1 MFTNYLKIALRNIL
15 KQKTYSIIN
24 IVGITI
30 GIAAF
35 LLIIMYIQ
43 NELGFDRHIPESDR
57 MYRCVEIQH
66 PAGVDDQHVAVSM
79 GPLGPA
85 MKQDFPEVEEFT
97 RVLSWGGIP
106 LTYEGERF
114 QEPFL
119 VHADSS
125 VFDMFGIELIIGD
138 TKTALNDPYSIIVQ
152 EDKAIKYFGSVEE
165 AIGKVVDYDNYKDLK
180 VTAVMKNQP
189 KRSHQRMEMI
199 VPFSLIEEKYEWLKG
214 WGSNSLTTYVRL
226 LPGTDVEN
234 LEAKFHNWL
243 LPYVQPEDTSRMF
256 QLYLQEVG
264 DIHLK
269 SNHIKFQRN
278 YNQGD
283 INMVYVFSIT
293 AFLIILIACVNYIN
307 MAIAR
312 SFRRSKEVGIRKV
325 LGANKQSLMY
335 QFFGESLAFTF
346 ISIALALIIVELLLP
361 FFNNTF
367 NVELGI
373 DFINNPI
380 FNIGLILL
388 LIMVSLFSGSYPAF
402 YLSRFRPVTVLKGGT
417 DNKMGGSGNLTKIL
431 VVFQFVISISLI
443 ISISVT
449 YSQFHYAL
457 NKDMGIDYSDVLNV
471 STYNVP
477 EEKIDV
483 LKNEFRQNPY
493 ILDFCQS
500 SYINGVSGSQNT
512 LHLDDSVETPIT
524 CRVGVVD
531 HHFFRMMNV
540 PIILGRNFDKSFGT
554 DETSAIIL
562 NQAAVNYFGW
572 ENPLE
577 YSFQAFWSDT
587 TLPRRVIGVIRDY
600 HYYNLHSKI
609 EPAAYILHP
618 EQYHSMLVKV
628 DAREKENTYQY
639 IEEKWINLI
648 PGIPFDAQYAEDII
662 KDQYSSEAD
671 NVKMF
676 SFFTILSILVSCL
689 GLYGLTAFLIEQKM
703 KEIGIRKVYGSSVMQ
718 IVWLIAINFLKLVMV
733 AGLIATVIAW
743 YFMDKALDNF
753 AYHIDLGW
761 YYFAGGIFVAMI
773 IALLTIAYHSVKVA
787 LSNPVDV
794 LRYE

>member
-1 MFTNYLKIALRNIL
+1 MFTNYFKIALRNIL
-15 KQKTYSIIN
+15 KQRTYSLIN
-24 IVGITI
+24 IIGLTI

-35 LLIIMYIQ
+35 LLIVMYIQ
-43 NELGFDRHIPESDR
+43 NELGFDRHIPNYER
-57 MYRCVEIQH
+57 VFRCVEIQH
-66 PAGVDDQHVAVSM
+66 PAGVEDQHVAVSM

-114 QEPFL
+114 QESFL
-119 VHADSS
+119 VHADTS

-138 TKTALNDPYSIIVQ
+138 KQTALRDPYSLIVQ

-180 VTAVMKNQP
+180 VTAVMQNQP
-189 KRSHQRMEMI
+189 KHSHQRMEMI
-199 VPFSLIEEKYEWLKG
+199 VPFSIVLEKHEWLKG

-226 LPGTDVEN
+226 KPNTDVLG
-234 LEAKFHNWL
+234 LEAKFHDWL
-243 LPYVQPEDTSRMF
+243 IPYVQPEDTSRMF
-256 QLYLQEVG
+256 KLYLQEVG
-264 DIHLK
+264 DIHLR

-278 YNQGD
+278 YSQGD
-283 INMVYVFSIT
+283 ITMVYVFSIT

-325 LGANKQSLMY
+325 LGANRQSLMY
-335 QFFGESLAFTF
+335 QFLGESVAFTF
-346 ISIALALIIVELLLP
+346 ISILLALIIVELLLP
-361 FFNNTF
+361 FFNDIF
-367 NVELGI
+367 HVELAI
-373 DFINNPI
+373 DFINNLI

-388 LIMVSLFSGSYPAF
+388 LIVVSLFSGSYPAF
-402 YLSRFRPVTVLKGGT
+402 YLSRFRPAMVLKGGT
-417 DNKMGGSGNLTKIL
+417 EKKMGGSGNLTKIL

-449 YSQFHYAL
+449 YSQFNYAL
-457 NKDMGIDYSDVLNV
+457 NKDMGIEYSDVLNIN
-471 STYNVP
+471 TYNVP
-477 EEKIDV
+477 AEKIEV
-483 LKNEFRQNPY
+483 LKNELVQNPH
-493 ILDFCQS
+493 ILDISQS
-500 SYINGVSGSQNT
+500 SFINGVSGSQNT
-512 LHLDDSVETPIT
+512 LHVDDSAGTPIT

-531 HHFFRMMNV
+531 YDYFGMMKV
-540 PIILGRNFDKSFGT
+540 PILLGRNFDKSYST

-562 NQAAVNYFGW
+562 NQAAVDYFGW

-577 YSFQAFWSDT
+577 HAFQAFWSDT
-587 TLPRRVIGVIRDY
+587 TLPRKVIGVIRDY
-600 HYYNLHSKI
+600 HYYNLHTKI

-618 EQYHSMLVKV
+618 EQYYALLVKV
-628 DAREKENTYQY
+628 DARKKEDTYQY
-639 IEEKWINLI
+639 IEEQWVNNN

-662 KDQYSSEAD
+662 RDQYSSEAD

-703 KEIGIRKVYGSSVMQ
+703 KEIGIRKVYGSSVIQ
-718 IVWLIAINFLKLVMV
+718 IVWLIATNFLKLILI

-753 AYHIDLGW
+753 AYHINLGW
-761 YYFAGGIFVAMI
+761 YYFAGGILVAMI
-773 IALLTIAYHSVKVA
+773 IALLTITYHSIKVA